1 MFVLSAERAQLVIV
15 TIKKMRL
22 PEGTLETSIH
32 SVADRSNHSMH
43 QDGRSRNTPK
53 CNSAS
58 GSETQLDQSS
68 GRQQS
73 VSGSRVRATPRAT
86 RQTGRQSGA
95 APSGHRMA
103 AAVVLVKVHA
113 EQVLARERP
122 VAEGAHEGPLASVPP
137 QVGGQV
143 AAVAEGVRAQPAR
156 KRTLARVDAFVDE
169 QVPLVARG
177 VVAEATAVR
186 VPGPSVHPV
195 CMRRVR

>member
-1 MFVLSAERAQLVIV
+1 
-15 TIKKMRL
+15 
-22 PEGTLETSIH
+22 
-32 SVADRSNHSMH
+32 
-43 QDGRSRNTPK
+43 
-53 CNSAS
+53 
-58 GSETQLDQSS
+58 
-68 GRQQS
+68 
-73 VSGSRVRATPRAT
+73 
-86 RQTGRQSGA
+86 
-95 APSGHRMA
+95 MA